1 MGLDLEYFKKQKHIS
16 DLQKLNEN
24 ELYFIIRL
32 LRDELEEFNIN
43 DGFKAKGIIIAC
55 NETFELLKKDFRFI
69 LNGYMDVIKENDL
82 SFCDKTDIERLL
94 SNIDT
99 IDNYL
104 TKIKA
109 VRISKEKVNDLVDT
123 CLLNMRMFYDSMD
136 KYVIDEYYTWG
147 AERSRQERINI
158 RKCYMSQDKF
168 NISKQE

>member
-1 MGLDLEYFKKQKHIS
+1 MGLDLEYFKNQAHIT

-32 LRDELEEFNIN
+32 LQDELKEFNIN
-43 DGFKAKGIIIAC
+43 DGFKTKGIIIAY
-55 NETFELLKKDFRFI
+55 NETFELLKDFRFI
-69 LNGYMDVIKENDL
+69 LYGYMDVMRENDL
-82 SFCDKTDIERLL
+82 SFCDKTNTERLI

-109 VRISKEKVNDLVDT
+109 VRVSKEKVNDLADT
-123 CLLNMRMFYDSMD
+123 CLLYLRLFYDSMD
-136 KYVIDEYYTWG
+136 EYIKEEYNLWE
-147 AERSRQERINI
+147 AVRSRQERINL

-168 NISKQE
+168 NIDKQE